1 MYEIAKS
8 KLFDLQGLTSIEAAN
23 KADLYQA
30 FNFLAHEKA
39 HHRVLNPPKLG
50 T

>member
-8 KLFDLQGLTSIEAAN
+8 KLFDIEGLTSLEAAN

-39 HHRVLNPPKLG
+39 QHRVQNPQKLG
-50 T
+50 